1 MGKKK
6 SDLIVKN
13 KTASRNYVLGELY
26 QAGIVLEGW
35 EVKSLR
41 EGKLNIKEAYI
52 KDIKGELFLVGARID
67 PASFINQK
75 DQTEP
80 ERFRKLLLNKR
91 ELKNILFAISA
102 KGQTCVPVKLFWK
115 GHLAKL
121 EIALAKGKKKID
133 KKQTKKA
140 ADIQRD
146 EERTLKKFK

>member
-1 MGKKK
+1 MSNDKPA
-6 SDLIVKN
+6 LIVKN
-13 KTASRNYVLGELY
+13 KTASRNYTLGQAY

-67 PASFINQK
+67 PAHYINQK
-75 DQTEP
+75 ELIEP
-80 ERFRKLLLNKR
+80 GRFRKLLLNKR
-91 ELKNILFAISA
+91 EVEKILFAISA

-121 EIALAKGKKKID
+121 EIALAKGKKNID
-133 KKQTKKA
+133 KKQTKKI
-140 ADIQRD
+140 ADIERD
-146 EERTLKKFK
+146 QERALKNYK